1 MLASRRDDGGGLR
14 LGVSH
19 SEAALLIVGDDA
31 LEILSWAL
39 SLAGARWRIELAGKS
54 REPGKQLEPLE
65 NRRALKVY
73 TDPARTTGKAKM
85 GVPVETFNAD
95 LLFSFSGKS
104 RPGGRGQTFVE
115 IMRVE
120 RTSLGG
126 RVVCQSLSNGAG
138 ARRGFRMNAGS
149 SLY

>member
-95 LLFSFSGKS
+95 LLFRSVGKA
-104 RPGGRGQTFVE
+104 GRAVAARRSLRLCGLK
-115 IMRVE
+115 E
-120 RTSLGG
+120 RHW
-126 RVVCQSLSNGAG
+126 GAG
-138 ARRGFRMNAGS
+138 CLS
-149 SLY
+149 ESL